1 MLDRKQIE
9 AEAKENKEEYS
20 RLRQKFHRIPELGME
35 ETETTENICSCL
47 EEMGITPYPLEP
59 TGVFAY
65 IGAEKGYTIAL
76 RADIDG
82 LPVTEETGL
91 DFASVHLGK
100 MHACGHDGH
109 IAGLLGAAKIL
120 KEREAQLSVR
130 VKLIFQPSEENTLGA
145 AHIIEQGILS
155 DVDVIFGLHLFSDM
169 KTGDVSVEGGPRMA
183 QTDRFSVVFE
193 GKGGH
198 AGKPH
203 QCVDAT
209 VMAADFVMSVQSIV
223 AREIDPADSAVV
235 TIGSLHSG
243 SQYNVISG
251 KAEAEGTCRSFREE
265 IALHLKE
272 AVEARAEHIAA
283 FYGGKAD
290 ITYHYGAHPPVNN
303 DDRLTACIASEAEQI
318 LGRKFCHVP
327 PMMLGEDFSWY
338 QTKVPGVF
346 AFVGCGNPEKECYP
360 NHHSCFDIDERALLD
375 AVLLHLS
382 AVCAAEKLCSMDTRQ
397 MWEKEKAS
405 V

>member
-1 MLDRKQIE
+1 MIDVRQLKE
-9 AEAKENKEEYS
+9 AVKAGKEEYS
-20 RLRQKFHRIPELGME
+20 RIRREFHRIPELGME
-35 ETETTENICSCL
+35 EVETTEMICRYL
-47 EEMGITPYPLEP
+47 ERMGVVPHHLEP
-59 TGVFAY
+59 SGAFAY
-65 IGAEKGYTIAL
+65 IGPEMGFTIAL

-82 LPVTEETGL
+82 LPVTEETGVKY
-91 DFASVHLGK
+91 ASVHPGR

-109 IAGLLGAAKIL
+109 IAGLLGAAEIL
-120 KEREAQLSVR
+120 KQREEKLSVR

-145 AHIIEQGILS
+145 AHILAQGVLS

-169 KTGDVSVEGGPRMA
+169 KTGDVSIEAGPRMA
-183 QTDRFSVVFE
+183 QTDRFSITFE

-223 AREIDPADSAVV
+223 SREVDPADSAVV

-243 SQYNVISG
+243 SQYNVIAG
-251 KAEAEGTCRSFREE
+251 TAQAEGTCRSFREE
-265 IALHLKE
+265 TALRLKE

-283 FYGGKAD
+283 YYGGKAD
-290 ITYHYGAHPPVNN
+290 ITYHYGSHPPLVN
-303 DDRLTACIASEAEQI
+303 DTSLTACIAPEAERF
-318 LGRKFCHVP
+318 LERKLCHVP
-327 PMMLGEDFSWY
+327 PLMLGEDFSWY

-346 AFVGCGNPEKECYP
+346 AFVGCGDPEKECFP
-360 NHHSCFDIDERALLD
+360 NHHPCFAIDERALAD

-382 AVCAAEKLCSMDTRQ
+382 AVSAAEKLA
-397 MWEKEKAS
+397 EKEAKTD